1 MISDET
7 DHKGIGVTTETSNV
21 LRFYLVFFFFALCAL
36 IYYFGELINFAG
48 WDSLEG
54 ITFFF
59 GVHDIH
65 RLFFLIPIMYAAY
78 YFGVRPSIIITIL
91 AIGVFIPRSLF
102 LSPYPDPL
110 LRTGI
115 FTVFAGV
122 IGYLFAVTSSGYK
135 ENRRRSQNPRLPDS
149 GQS

>member
-1 MISDET
+1 MSA
-7 DHKGIGVTTETSNV
+7 TTNRGQV
-21 LRFYLVFFFFALCAL
+21 LRFYFVFLLFALCAL

-48 WDSLEG
+48 WDFLKSV
-54 ITFFF
+54 TFFF
-59 GVHDIH
+59 GVHDVH
-65 RLFFLIPIMYAAY
+65 RLLFLIPIMYAGY
-78 YFGVRPSIIITIL
+78 YFGIKPSIIITIL

-122 IGYLFAVTSSGYK
+122 IGYLFAVTSAGYK
-135 ENRRRSQNPRLPDS
+135 QNRQSLQKPGHPDS
-149 GQS
+149 